1 VAIDRTNLNGALMS
15 LAAFG
20 LYATHDAIIKFLGAQ
35 YSPFQIVFFSVL
47 LGFPFVTLML
57 LRDKTDGNL
66 RPRQPLW
73 VWIRTIAAIIN
84 AVTGFYAFS
93 VLPLAQAYAVFFAM
107 PLMITLLAIPLLG
120 EKVGIRRGMA
130 VLVGL
135 LGVIVVL
142 RPGQVPLGM
151 GQVAALVAATSGALV
166 SVIVRK
172 IGREERSAVL
182 MLYPMMANFVATG
195 AMMPFV
201 YRPMPIDHFG
211 LLVLMSFLA
220 FVAAML
226 VIQAYR
232 TAPAVIVAPMQYSQI
247 VWAALYGWLF
257 FSESVDLLTAAGTA
271 IIIASGVYIVLREGG
286 GKVETSQPVS
296 LSRVRPETGLL
307 PRINTLLA
315 RNPRGPGSQP

>member
-1 VAIDRTNLNGALMS
+1 VAFTNPNLNGALLS

-20 LYATHDAIIKFLGAQ
+20 LYATHDAVVKFLGAH
-35 YSPFQIVFFSVL
+35 YSPFQTIFFSVL

-57 LRDKTDGNL
+57 MRDKTDGNL
-66 RPRQPLW
+66 RPRQPMW
-73 VWIRTIAAIIN
+73 VWIRTLAAI
-84 AVTGFYAFS
+84 VSVVSGFYAFT

-120 EKVGIRRGMA
+120 EKVGLRRGIA

-135 LGVIVVL
+135 AGVIVVL
-142 RPGQVPLGM
+142 RPGQVPLGL
-151 GQVAALVAATSGALV
+151 GQLAALVAATSGALV

-201 YRPMPIDHFG
+201 YRPMPVEHLG
-211 LLVLMSFLA
+211 LLVLMSFLG

-232 TAPAVIVAPMQYSQI
+232 TAPAIIVAPMQYSQI
-247 VWAALYGWLF
+247 VWAVLYGWLF
-257 FSESVDLLTAAGTA
+257 FSERIDLLTAVGTA
-271 IIIASGVYIVLREGG
+271 IIIASGIYIVLREEG
-286 GKVETSQPVS
+286 GKVETNRPVS
-296 LSRVRPETGLL
+296 LSRSRPETGPL
-307 PRINTLLA
+307 PRIGSFG
-315 RNPRGPGSQP
+315 RRGGGRDSAE

>member
-1 VAIDRTNLNGALMS
+1 MALNKTNLNGALMS

-20 LYATHDAIIKFLGAQ
+20 LYATHDAVVKFLGAQ
-35 YSPFQIVFFSVL
+35 YSPFQIIFFSVL

-66 RPRQPLW
+66 RPRQPMW
-73 VWIRTIAAIIN
+73 VWVRTIAAIVN
-84 AVTGFYAFS
+84 VVSGFYAFS

-120 EKVGIRRGMA
+120 EKVGIRRGLA
-130 VLVGL
+130 VVVGL

-142 RPGQVPLGM
+142 RPGQVPLGL
-151 GQVAALVAATSGALV
+151 GQLAALVAATTGALV

-172 IGREERSAVL
+172 IGREERAAVL

-201 YRPMPIDHFG
+201 YRPMPVEHFG
-211 LLVLMSFLA
+211 LLVLMSFLG

-232 TAPAVIVAPMQYSQI
+232 TAPAVVVAPMQYSQI

-257 FSESVDLLTAAGTA
+257 FSETVDLMTAVGTA

-286 GKVETSQPVS
+286 GKVDTTHPVS
-296 LSRVRPETGLL
+296 LSRVRPETGVL
-307 PRINTLLA
+307 PRVGTLFGKG
-315 RNPRGPGSQP
+315 PRDQGE

>member
-1 VAIDRTNLNGALMS
+1 VAIHKTNLNGALMS

-20 LYATHDAIIKFLGAQ
+20 LYATHDAIVKFLGTN
-35 YSPFQIVFFSVL
+35 YSPFQIIFFSVL

-57 LRDKTDGNL
+57 MRDRTDGNL

-73 VWIRTIAAIIN
+73 VWIRTIAAVVN
-84 AVTGFYAFS
+84 VVAGFYAFS

-107 PLMITLLAIPLLG
+107 PLMITLMAIPLLG
-120 EKVGIRRGMA
+120 EKVGLRRGIA

-142 RPGQVPLGM
+142 RPGQVPLGL
-151 GQVAALVAATSGALV
+151 GQLAALVAATTGALV

-220 FVAAML
+220 FAAAML

-232 TAPAVIVAPMQYSQI
+232 IAPAVIVAPMQYSQI
-247 VWAALYGWLF
+247 VWAVLYGWLF
-257 FSESVDLLTAAGTA
+257 FAESLDLLTAAGTA

-315 RNPRGPGSQP
+315 RSPRDPGSQP